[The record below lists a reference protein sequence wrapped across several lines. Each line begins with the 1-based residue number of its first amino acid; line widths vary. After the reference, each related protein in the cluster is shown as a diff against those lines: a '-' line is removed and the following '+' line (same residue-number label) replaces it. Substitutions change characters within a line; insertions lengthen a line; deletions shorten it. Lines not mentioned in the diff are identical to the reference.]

1 MGNVKQFLLRH
12 RGKVALALVLLLGQV
27 VGTLLIPALVAG
39 IVDRGILQGDMGA
52 VYRIGA
58 QMLGVTALS
67 TGIAAAGS
75 WVTSDLS
82 ALFGLEMRS
91 LLLQKSQQLSVQQFD
106 AVGVSSMITRTTS
119 DTVSY
124 THLRPERSR

>member
-27 VGTLLIPALVAG
+27 VGTLLIPALVAS

-82 ALFGLEMRS
+82 ALFGL
-91 LLLQKSQQLSVQQFD
+91 
-106 AVGVSSMITRTTS
+106 
-119 DTVSY
+119 
-124 THLRPERSR
+124 

>member
-1 MGNVKQFLLRH
+1 M
-12 RGKVALALVLLLGQV
+12 LLLGQV

-52 VYRIGA
+52 DYRIGA
-58 QMLGVTALS
+58 QLLGVTALS